1 MQRIKD
7 AVLRRYLMMK
17 NDERGM
23 EVAQVVIILAIVVGA
38 LAAFGPQLLTAI
50 TGKGTEAV
58 TDINKLP

>member
-7 AVLRRYLMMK
+7 AMLRGYLMMK

-38 LAAFGPQLLTAI
+38 LAAFGPQLLAAI
-50 TGKGTEAV
+50 TKQGSDAV
-58 TDINKLP
+58 TGINGF